1 MRHFVTNNPSMYN
14 TYYGNS
20 KKFNYLW
27 SSRGCSFMH
36 TAQAAAWH
44 VLAAHVLECSSPR
57 CSAALLRLVLAG
69 LHVIHAAHLRQQLL
83 LVVAF
88 TISLLLAGFCR
99 DAPLALPI
107 CPDMS

>member
-1 MRHFVTNNPSMYN
+1 MTFVTNNPSMYS

-20 KKFNYLW
+20 KN
-27 SSRGCSFMH
+27 STTCGPP
-36 TAQAAAWH
+36 AGAAAWH

-57 CSAALLRLVLAG
+57 CCAALLRLVLAG
-69 LHVIHAAHLRQQLL
+69 LQVIHAAHLRQQLL
-83 LVVAF
+83 LVIAF

-107 CPDMS
+107 YPDMR